1 MRNLLMTSLALLI
14 LAGGAVADTLIVDLS
29 GSGDYT
35 TIQPAL
41 NAAVEGDTILVI
53 PGTYTGAEN
62 RDLDFGGKN
71 LILRSNGGDP
81 RDTVIDCEFL
91 GRAIILNS
99 AQDRSCIIENL
110 SFRNGLHASSGGA
123 IYCFGA
129 SPSVRYCYF
138 TENDAVQGGCIY
150 ALGSGDVGMLIEN
163 CHFDDNNGSYGAGIF
178 ATGLLAPSITQ
189 CLFTH
194 NVSDLKGGGIYC
206 TNSSSGFIT
215 GCDFIENYSLTGGA
229 ISLNINS
236 SPTIDGCLFEDNGAN
251 DGGAIGT
258 FNSCAPE
265 IVNCTFVHN
274 SAADGGSLHFDFI
287 SNATVHKCIL
297 AFGTTG
303 NVMDCGSSTPEIYNN
318 LIWSNGGGDILCG
331 DSHDNIYQNPQ
342 FCGTTNM
349 GPYTLQSDS
358 PAAAANNAYGILM
371 GALPVDCGESAALGS
386 TWSQLKQR
394 Y

>member
-1 MRNLLMTSLALLI
+1 MRNLLMTSLVSLFMATFAI
-14 LAGGAVADTLIVDLS
+14 AETHVVDVG

-41 NAAVEGDTILVI
+41 DAAAEGDTVLVL
-53 PGTYTGAEN
+53 PGTYAGAEN
-62 RDLDFGGKN
+62 RDLDFVGKN
-71 LILRSNGGDP
+71 LVLRSNNFNQ
-81 RDTVIDCEFL
+81 TSIIDCEFL
-91 GRAIILNS
+91 GRAIFLNS
-99 AQDRSCIIENL
+99 AQTRSTIIEGL
-110 SFRNGLHASSGGA
+110 AFRNGLHAISGGA

-138 TENDAVQGGCIY
+138 TENYAVQGGCIY
-150 ALGSGDVGMLIEN
+150 ALGSGEVGMLIEN
-163 CHFDDNNGSYGAGIF
+163 CHFDDNNGDYGAGIF
-178 ATGLLAPSITQ
+178 AHGLLAPSITQ

-206 TNSSSGFIT
+206 TTSSSGSIT
-215 GCDFIENYSLTGGA
+215 DCDFIQNNSLNGGA
-229 ISLNINS
+229 IALNIGS
-236 SPTIDGCLFEDNGAN
+236 SPIIDGCFFDDNGAN

-258 FNSCAPE
+258 FDTCEPE

-274 SAADGGSLHFDFI
+274 SAADGSSLHFDSF
-287 SNATVHKCIL
+287 SNATVHECIL

-303 NVMDCGSSTPEIYNN
+303 NVMGCGSSTPEIYHN
-318 LIWSNGGGDILCG
+318 LIWSNGGGNILCG
-331 DSHDNIYQNPQ
+331 NSHDNIYFNPE

-371 GALPVDCGESAALGS
+371 GAFPVDCGESAALGS

-394 Y
+394 D